1 MISLQDIRLAYN
13 DKTIFSGISWLI
25 TDRSRIGLVGENGAG
40 KTTLFRAIKGDAAL
54 DGGAIEVARNQRVG
68 YLPQDLVELEPLPV
82 MDYLKKQTGQ
92 EELERNIRSCHDNV
106 VAGDHRHDGFSA
118 ILNRFDAASEAFLL
132 RDGYGFEA
140 RARRILKGLGFAAG
154 DDARNC
160 RDFSGGWKMRI
171 FLAVILLSDPD
182 IMLLDEPT
190 NHLDTESM
198 EWLENFLRNYGGT
211 LLAISHDR
219 RFLDKMVNQVAELE
233 RGSIT
238 IYKGNYS
245 YYLKEK
251 EKKALAL
258 EKKRELQK
266 AEIKRIQAYIDR
278 FRAKAS
284 KASEVQSRIKQLEKF
299 ELLPDHEKV
308 EAGPFSL
315 PRGQAQRQGGPGG
328 PGPGKRIQRPP
339 GLFRDQLHGVP
350 RREDRPAGR
359 ERRRQIHPGAHPG
372 RQRKPEPGQRPMGL
386 PGQGGFLFPGKPAER
401 GLRQHG
407 LAGNA
412 RGRRH
417 GPRDLELRNLLGAFL
432 FSGDDIHK
440 PVSVLSGGEKSRLA
454 LVKIL
459 LQDSNCLILDEPTNH
474 LDLKTKD
481 MFQNA
486 LLHYS
491 GTIVLVSHDRYFLDN
506 LVSRVLEIRDGR
518 LHEYIGN
525 YSYFIQKREAE
536 FAAAAL
542 DAAALRPEARSP
554 RRAEAPRKTGRTKE
568 ERRQEAEERN
578 RRGASKKELA
588 GNSAGWRRR
597 SSRLEEL
604 TSRDQALLCDP
615 EVLKDSLRIK
625 PLMKELKRAR
635 TARWR
640 PAPALGKADAWPGR
654 ARGEIKYSVSDEL
667 AMNDLLVLL

>member
-13 DKTIFSGISWLI
+13 DKTIFAGISWLI
-25 TDRSRIGLVGENGAG
+25 TDRSRIGVVGDNGAG
-40 KTTLFRAIKGDAAL
+40 KTTLFKAIKGESAL
-54 DGGAIEVARNQRVG
+54 DGGAIETTRNLRIG

-82 MDYLKKQTGQ
+82 MAYLKKQTGHA
-92 EELERNIRSCHDNV
+92 ELERNIHSCHDKV
-106 VAGDHRHDGFSA
+106 VAGDHSHDGFAA

-140 RARRILKGLGFAAG
+140 RARRVLKGLGFAAG

-160 RDFSGGWKMRI
+160 GDFSGGWKMRI

-198 EWLENFLRNYGGT
+198 EWLEGFLRNYDGT

-219 RFLDKMVNQVAELE
+219 RFLDKMVDQVAELE
-233 RGSIT
+233 RGGVT
-238 IYKGNYS
+238 IYKGDYS

-251 EKKALAL
+251 EKRALAL

-299 ELLPDHEKV
+299 ELLPDHEKAKPV
-308 EAGPFSL
+308 HFRFPEARRSGKEVLAVRDLGKEYNGCEVFSGMSFTVQ
-315 PRGQAQRQGGPGG
+315 RGEKIALLGVNGA
-328 PGPGKRIQRPP
+328 GKSTLARI
-339 GLFRDQLHGVP
+339 
-350 RREDRPAGR
+350 
-359 ERRRQIHPGAHPG
+359 
-372 RQRKPEPGQRPMGL
+372 
-386 PGQGGFLFPGKPAER
+386 
-401 GLRQHG
+401 
-407 LAGNA
+407 LAGNEGPS
-412 RGRRH
+412 RGSVQWGFQVKAAFFSQESQQNVAYGSTVWQETRGVDVRAT
-417 GPRDLELRNLLGAFL
+417 DLELRSLLGAFL
-432 FSGDDIHK
+432 FSGDDIYK

-474 LDLKTKD
+474 LDVKTKD

-486 LLHYS
+486 LLRYS

-536 FAAAAL
+536 LAAADQQQEEAAPAAADPAAAAG
-542 DAAALRPEARSP
+542 
-554 RRAEAPRKTGRTKE
+554 EAPRKPGRTRE
-568 ERRQEAEERN
+568 ERRLEAEERN
-578 RRGASKKELA
+578 RRGAVRKEVARELHGLEA
-588 GNSAGWRRR
+588 EIA
-597 SSRLEEL
+597 RLEEL
-604 TSRDQALLCDP
+604 KSRDQALLCDP
-615 EVLKDSLRIK
+615 EVLKDSPRIK
-625 PLMKELKRAR
+625 ALMKELNQAERRLEALLPRWEKLMHEMEELEAR
-635 TARWR
+635 
-640 PAPALGKADAWPGR
+640 
-654 ARGEIKYSVSDEL
+654 
-667 AMNDLLVLL
+667 

>member
-13 DKTIFSGISWLI
+13 DKTIFAGISWLI
-25 TDRSRIGLVGENGAG
+25 TDKSRIGLVGDNGAG
-40 KTTLFRAIKGDAAL
+40 KTTLFKAIKGDASL
-54 DGGAIEVARNQRVG
+54 DGGVIETARNQRIG

-82 MDYLKKQTGQ
+82 MAYLKKQTGQ
-92 EELERNIRSCHDNV
+92 EEQERNIRSCHDKV

-154 DDARNC
+154 DEARNC

-211 LLAISHDR
+211 LLAVSHDR
-219 RFLDKMVNQVAELE
+219 RFLDKMVEQVAELE
-233 RGSIT
+233 RGNIT

-284 KASEVQSRIKQLEKF
+284 KASEVQSRIKQLQKF

-308 EAGPFSL
+308 KPVHFHFPEAKHS
-315 PRGQAQRQGGPGG
+315 
-328 PGPGKRIQRPP
+328 GKEVLAVRNL
-339 GLFRDQLHGVP
+339 GK
-350 RREDRPAGR
+350 EYNGR
-359 ERRRQIHPGAHPG
+359 EVFSGMNFTVYRGEKIALLGVNGA
-372 RQRKPEPGQRPMGL
+372 
-386 PGQGGFLFPGKPAER
+386 GKSTLAR
-401 GLRQHG
+401 I
-407 LAGNA
+407 LAGSESPSQGNA
-412 RGRRH
+412 QWGFQVKAAFFSQESQQNVAYGSTVWQETRGVEGRAT
-417 GPRDLELRNLLGAFL
+417 DLELRSLLGAFL

-486 LLHYS
+486 LLRYS

-506 LVSRVLEIRDGR
+506 LVNRVLEIRDGR

-525 YSYFIQKREAE
+525 YSYFIQKRETE
-536 FAAAAL
+536 FAADQAL
-542 DAAALRPEARSP
+542 DAAALQSAVPLPAG
-554 RRAEAPRKTGRTKE
+554 AEAPRKTGKTKE
-568 ERRQEAEERN
+568 DRRQEAEERN
-578 RRGASKKELA
+578 RRGAIKKELA
-588 GNSAGWRRR
+588 GELHGLEEEIVK
-597 SSRLEEL
+597 LEEL
-604 TSRDQALLCDP
+604 KSRDQALLCDP
-615 EVLKDSLRIK
+615 EVLKDSPRIK
-625 PLMKELKRAR
+625 ALMKELKQAERQLEAMLP
-635 TARWR
+635 RWEK
-640 PAPALGKADAWPGR
+640 LMHDL
-654 ARGEIKYSVSDEL
+654 EEL
-667 AMNDLLVLL
+667 ETK